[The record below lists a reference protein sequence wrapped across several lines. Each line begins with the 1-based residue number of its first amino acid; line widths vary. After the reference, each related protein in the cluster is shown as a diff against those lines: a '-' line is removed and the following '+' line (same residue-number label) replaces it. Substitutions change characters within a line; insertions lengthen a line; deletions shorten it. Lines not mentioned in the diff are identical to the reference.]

1 MCTMGPKFVEVELLN
16 EVFVQ
21 LAIECSLILLLRCTM
36 LITQSSLEAL
46 QFSLESLTSVRHWV
60 YVT

>member
-46 QFSLESLTSVRHWV
+46 
-60 YVT
+60 